1 VRRPQCPSQAG
12 RYLPQADYLR
22 LSGHR
27 NRAGA
32 RGQVSPAGQAQL
44 RGWLAWFAG
53 REEVTFAGS
62 GHHMAVHRRGAGL
75 GRHHG
80 ASRRAGEGRKRHA
93 KTGGTN
99 SRTPPSGMSACQLRL
114 GGLLRRHP
122 QRSDLA
128 RPAGFEPATRCL
140 EGTVPTSLDVAR
152 RRSTSHLPAV
162 TVAGCRRASRDVCFR
177 WLPCWLPENLLA
189 SANVRMNENSI
200 DGIAFRCAAY
210 PFVPLVPVRS
220 GCFGAGCGVSCPSV
234 LVLGVSAVLRGS
246 GKPRPV

>member
-1 VRRPQCPSQAG
+1 MRILRSVRRPQCPSQAG

-53 REEVTFAGS
+53 REEVTFAGG

-114 GGLLRRHP
+114 GGLLSMFS
-122 QRSDLA
+122 QRSDLLA
-128 RPAGFEPATRCL
+128 EDLVHHLSTAGQRRHDLMPVHQFC
-140 EGTVPTSLDVAR
+140 R
-152 RRSTSHLPAV
+152 RRLI
-162 TVAGCRRASRDVCFR
+162 VASQQCDRLHRHAASR
-177 WLPCWLPENLLA
+177 
-189 SANVRMNENSI
+189 
-200 DGIAFRCAAY
+200 
-210 PFVPLVPVRS
+210 
-220 GCFGAGCGVSCPSV
+220 
-234 LVLGVSAVLRGS
+234 
-246 GKPRPV
+246 